1 MLHFYFGPDDF
12 RLDEEYGRLRDSL
25 NADGLLETNTTL
37 LPARGL
43 RPPELIQHVAAAP
56 FLAAARLVVVEGLLS
71 SLGGGQPVLRE
82 WQPLLD
88 VISELPPTN
97 HLALLEA
104 VPKRDQQLALGRSAL
119 AKALRALESADLKE
133 FRELRIYGRDGEASE
148 VAEWV
153 RARSGERGVEM
164 APPAVQELVDL
175 VGANLWSLATE
186 IDKLGRYASGRA
198 VSVDDVRALT
208 PESAEAGIFDLVDA
222 VVEGRG
228 GPALLLLRRMLEHGT
243 DTRSNIRAMIAR
255 QLRNLV
261 RATELL
267 ERGADQR
274 AVGEAT
280 GVRNPFPLGKLMRQ
294 ARATGGAAAEAAL
307 REMERSDHAVKT
319 GRIDEVLA
327 LELLLARLAAI
338 VRPTPA
344 LAPAP
349 AGRG

>member
-12 RLDEEYGRLRDSL
+12 RLQEEYGRLRDSL
-25 NADGLLETNTTL
+25 DGDGLLETSTTL

-43 RPPELIQHVAAAP
+43 RPQQLIQHVAAAP
-56 FLAAARLVVVEGLLS
+56 FLASARLVVVEGLLS

-88 VISELPPTN
+88 AIAELPPTN
-97 HLALLEA
+97 HLALLEH
-104 VPKRDQQLALGRSAL
+104 VQQREQGLTLGRSAL
-119 AKALRALESADLKE
+119 AKALRAVDNADVQE
-133 FRELRIYGRDGEASE
+133 FKELRVYGRGGQASE

-153 RARSGERGVEM
+153 RARGRERGVEIE
-164 APPAVQELVDL
+164 PPAIQELVDL

-186 IDKLGRYASGRA
+186 IDKLGRYAAGRA
-198 VSVDDVRALT
+198 ISADDVRALT
-208 PESAEAGIFDLVDA
+208 PESAAAGIFDLVDA

-228 GPALLLLRRMLEHGT
+228 GPALLLLRRMLEHGS
-243 DTRSNIRAMIAR
+243 DEPPNIRAMIAR
-255 QLRNLV
+255 QLRHLV

-280 GVRNPFPLGKLMRQ
+280 GVRNQFPLGKLMRQ
-294 ARATGGAAAEAAL
+294 ARATSRPAAEAAL

-319 GRIDEVLA
+319 GRIDETLA
-327 LELLLARLAAI
+327 LELLLTRLAEI
-338 VRPTPA
+338 SRPPA
-344 LAPAP
+344 ATSA